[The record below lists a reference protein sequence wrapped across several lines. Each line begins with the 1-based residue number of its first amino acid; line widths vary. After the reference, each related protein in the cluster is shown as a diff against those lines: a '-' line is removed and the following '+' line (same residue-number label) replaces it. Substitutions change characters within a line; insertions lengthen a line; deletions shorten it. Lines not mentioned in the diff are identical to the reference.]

1 MVTRGPIVQLN
12 IKNEYDPLEAVMVH
26 RPGPEIDRLTHD
38 NMVEYL
44 FEDIPYLRRMQEE
57 HDAFCETMRNQG
69 IEVVYLKELLTDLL
83 SNQPEIKR
91 KLIETV
97 CTAENVPAIAEDL
110 LDESRIS
117 NEALLNILFTGLSA
131 KEYQELSGKRFPQAG
146 SNGSMLFGP
155 TPNAYFTR
163 DPAVVIRESVISCKM
178 HYVRRL
184 RETIMTRAVFEH
196 HPNFAGHAITYG
208 GSDSPQEDRPFTI
221 EGGDII
227 ILNEE
232 SVLVG
237 GSERT
242 RSETIEVLAQK
253 AFDVGQVQRFYE
265 IPIPTERLFMHLDTV
280 FTIVDYATVVWY
292 PGVME
297 GINQIMHF
305 ERGAGG
311 EVTRKTDDRNL
322 HRILSDEFGQEVKI
336 IETAGGDEHYASR
349 EQRTDGTNVFAVGP
363 RKVIGYDRN
372 ERTIAALADAGIECL
387 NIQGSELVRG
397 LGGPRCMTMPLRRTP
412 RN

>member
-1 MVTRGPIVQLN
+1 MQLN
-12 IKNEYDPLEAVMVH
+12 IQNEYDPLEAVLVH

-44 FEDIPYLRRMQEE
+44 FEDIPYLKRMQEE

-69 IEVVYLKELLTDLL
+69 IEVVYLEHLLAELLKD
-83 SNQPEIKR
+83 QPEAK
-91 KLIETV
+91 KNLVETI
-97 CTAENVPAIAEDL
+97 CTAENVPAIAPDL
-110 LDESRIS
+110 LDESKVS
-117 NEALLNILFTGLSA
+117 NDALLDILFTGLTV
-131 KEYQELSGKRFPQAG
+131 QEFQDFSGKRVPQT
-146 SNGSMLFGP
+146 SPNGGMLFGP
-155 TPNAYFTR
+155 TPNSYFTR
-163 DPAVVIRESVISCKM
+163 DPAVVVRESVISCKM

-184 RETIMTRAVFEH
+184 RETIVTRSILEH
-196 HPNFAGHAITYG
+196 HPKFAGHNITYG
-208 GSDSPQEDRPFTI
+208 GSNSPTEDRPFTI

-232 SVLVG
+232 AVLVG
-237 GSERT
+237 VSERT

-253 AFDVGQVQRFYE
+253 AFDVGKVKRFYE
-265 IPIPTERLFMHLDTV
+265 IPIPSERLFMHLDTV
-280 FTIVDYATVVWY
+280 FTIVDHATVVWY

-297 GINQIMHF
+297 GIKSIMKF
-305 ERGAGG
+305 ESGSPG
-311 EVTRKTDDRNL
+311 EVVRKTEPRNL
-322 HRILSDEFGQEVKI
+322 PKILSDEFGKEVTI

-372 ERTIAALADAGIECL
+372 ERTIAALNKAGIECL

-397 LGGPRCMTMPLRRTP
+397 LGGPRCMTMPLRRKHI
-412 RN
+412 

>member
-1 MVTRGPIVQLN
+1 MQLN
-12 IKNEYDPLEAVMVH
+12 IQNEYDPLEAVMVH

-69 IEVVYLKELLTDLL
+69 IDVIYLEHML
-83 SNQPEIKR
+83 SDVLNSNPEAKR
-91 KLIETV
+91 RLIETV
-97 CTAENVPAIAEDL
+97 CTAENVPAIAPDL
-110 LDESRIS
+110 LDENRFP
-117 NEALLNILFTGLSA
+117 NDVLQQILFSGLTVQ
-131 KEYQELSGKRFPQAG
+131 EYQELAGKRIPQT
-146 SNGSMLFGP
+146 SPNGGVLFGP

-163 DPAVVIRESVISCKM
+163 DPAVVVRESVISCKM

-184 RETIMTRAVFEH
+184 RETIITRAIFEH
-196 HPNFAGHAITYG
+196 HPKFAGHKITFG
-208 GSDSPQEDRPFTI
+208 GSNSPTEDRPFTI

-227 ILNEE
+227 VLNEE
-232 SVLVG
+232 AVLVG
-237 GSERT
+237 ASERT

-253 AFDVGQVQRFYE
+253 AFDVGKVRRYYE

-297 GINQIMHF
+297 GISEIMRF
-305 ERGAGG
+305 ESGAPG
-311 EVTRKTDDRNL
+311 EVIRKAEPRNL
-322 HRILSDEFGQEVKI
+322 HQILSDEFGQEVKI

-372 ERTIAALADAGIECL
+372 ERTIAALNEAGIECL

-397 LGGPRCMTMPLRRTP
+397 LGGPRCMTMPLRR
-412 RN
+412 RHSKAD